1 MGMLDNEIIYSAAQA
16 VTATGDTASTN
27 VYNSG
32 GANGQGDMGQT
43 GENLWVNVTV
53 NTTATSGGSATVQAV
68 LQDSADNSSFAD
80 VVAGPAVAVAN
91 VTAGAVLLQVQPP
104 PGMRQYSRIA
114 YRIGTAVLTAGKF
127 DAYVSNT
134 IQRNIARNS
143 GIPVVA

>member
-1 MGMLDNEIIYSAAQA
+1 MGMLDSEIIFSAAQA

-27 VYNSG
+27 VYDSG

-43 GENLWVNVTV
+43 GENLWFNVVV

-68 LQDSADNSSFAD
+68 LQDSADNTTFAD
-80 VVAGPAVAVAN
+80 VVIGKAIAVAS
-91 VTAGAVLLQVQPP
+91 VTAGSILLQVQPP
-104 PGMRQYSRIA
+104 PGMRECSRIV

-143 GIPVVA
+143 GFSVA